1 MWARR
6 SQTRLRRRGCCTI
19 IGTEIWFKLRGELEL
34 RGAHTRNLVQRRR
47 RVKSAHAIRT
57 CLAPFPTINGR
68 KRARQATP
76 HTASA
81 HPRLRSAPRVLV
93 RVSNRLEAAAGR
105 FPQSL
110 WRFLST
116 QRMERDEKSCMLSE
130 QAAADNRRAIGRH
143 ACSKA
148 ALLERRMRGPL

>member
-1 MWARR
+1 MTIVTATVSPPFVKFYRD
-6 SQTRLRRRGCCTI
+6 TRIQQSSSWSTPQKNPGH
-19 IGTEIWFKLRGELEL
+19 
-34 RGAHTRNLVQRRR
+34 APRNLVQRRR

-116 QRMERDEKSCMLSE
+116 QRTERDEKSCMLSE
-130 QAAADNRRAIGRH
+130 QAAADYRRAIGRD

-148 ALLERRMRGPL
+148 APLERRMRGPL